1 MNLVWKLLRQH
12 ISTPQLAG
20 FFFANL
26 LGMLIVLLSLQF
38 YNDVVPVF
46 TQGDSF
52 IKKEFLIVSKRISV
66 AHSFSSSASTFSS
79 KDIEEMKAQRFTKTV
94 GTFNSSQYHVDASM
108 GVAGAP
114 ALRTELFFESVP
126 DDFVD
131 TDISKWKFD
140 EAHGIIPII
149 LPKNYLTIYN
159 FGFAQSRSLP
169 KMSEGL
175 IGAIDL
181 MIHIRGNGKEAYYK
195 GKVIG
200 FSTRLNTILVPES
213 FLKWSNEEFAPDADT
228 TPSRLIVEVKNPT
241 DDAIA
246 SYFKKKNYET
256 DDDKLDAGKTT
267 FFLKMVSGIIMSVGL
282 LISALSF
289 YILMLSIYLLVEK
302 NTQKL
307 ENLLLIGYTPQ
318 RVSFPYQALTIG
330 MNAVVLILAL
340 LLLYWV
346 RSYYMDMLYQ
356 IFPQMNSGSM
366 WPAYLLGGGLFIL
379 VSAINVW
386 AVNRKVIA
394 IWYRKGVRL

>member
-12 ISTPQLAG
+12 ISKPQLAG

-66 AHSFSSSASTFSS
+66 AHSFSSSATAFKEQEI
-79 KDIEEMKAQRFTKTV
+79 KDMQAQRFTKSV

-108 GVAGAP
+108 GLAGTP

-126 DDFVD
+126 DEFVD
-131 TDISKWKFD
+131 TDLSQWKFD
-140 EAHGIIPII
+140 SEHRVIPII

-181 MIHIRGNGKEAYYK
+181 MIHIKGNGKEAYYK

-213 FLKWSNEEFAPDADT
+213 FLIWSNQEYAPEANNA
-228 TPSRLIVEVKNPT
+228 PSRLIVEVKNPT

-246 SYFKKKNYET
+246 TYFKKKNYET

-302 NTQKL
+302 NTHKL

-318 RVSFPYQALTIG
+318 RVSFPYQALTVG
-330 MNAVVLILAL
+330 MNVLVLVLSL
-340 LLLYWV
+340 LLLFWI
-346 RSYYMDMLYQ
+346 RGYYMNMLYQ
-356 IFPQMNSGSM
+356 IFPQMKEGSM
-366 WPAYLLGGGLFIL
+366 WPAYALGGVLL
-379 VSAINVW
+379 VIVSTINVW
-386 AVNRKVIA
+386 AVHRKVIA

>member
-1 MNLVWKLLRQH
+1 MRLVWKLLRQH
-12 ISTPQLAG
+12 ISKPQLAG

-26 LGMLIVLLSLQF
+26 LGMLIVLLSFQF

-52 IKKEFLIVSKRISV
+52 IKKEFLIVSKRISL
-66 AHSFSSSASTFSS
+66 AHSLSSEAGSFQEQEI
-79 KDIEEMKAQRFTKTV
+79 KDMEAQRFTKSV
-94 GTFNSSQYHVDASM
+94 GTFNASQYHVDASM
-108 GVAGAP
+108 GLSGTP

-126 DDFVD
+126 DRFVD
-131 TDISKWKFD
+131 TDLSQWHFD
-140 EAHGIIPII
+140 REKGVIPII
-149 LPKNYLTIYN
+149 LPKNYLAIYN

-181 MIHIRGNGKEAYYK
+181 LIHIRGNGKEAYYK

-213 FLKWSNEEFAPDADT
+213 FLLWSNQEYAPDADAK
-228 TPSRLIVEVKNPT
+228 PSRLIVEVKNPT

-246 SYFKKKNYET
+246 TYFKKKNYET
-256 DDDKLDAGKTT
+256 EDDKLDAGKTT
-267 FFLKMVSGIIMSVGL
+267 FFLKMVAGIVMSIGL

-318 RVSFPYQALTIG
+318 RVSFPYQALTVG
-330 MNAVVLILAL
+330 MNALVLALAL
-340 LLLYWV
+340 LFLFWL

-356 IFPQMNSGSM
+356 IFPQMNDGSM
-366 WPAYLLGGGLFIL
+366 WPAYLLGGGLFLL

>member
-12 ISTPQLAG
+12 ISKPQLAG

-66 AHSFSSSASTFSS
+66 AHSFSSSATAFKEQEI
-79 KDIEEMKAQRFTKTV
+79 KDLQAQRFTKSV

-108 GVAGAP
+108 GLAGTP

-126 DDFVD
+126 DEFVD
-131 TDISKWKFD
+131 TDLSQWKFD
-140 EAHGIIPII
+140 SEHGVIPII

-181 MIHIRGNGKEAYYK
+181 MIHIKGNGKEAYYK

-213 FLKWSNEEFAPDADT
+213 FLVWSNQEYAPEANNA
-228 TPSRLIVEVKNPT
+228 PSRLIVEVKNPT

-246 SYFKKKNYET
+246 TYFKKKNYET

-267 FFLKMVSGIIMSVGL
+267 FFLKVVSGIIMSVGL

-302 NTQKL
+302 NTHKL

-318 RVSFPYQALTIG
+318 RVSFPYQALTVG
-330 MNAVVLILAL
+330 MNVLVLVLSL
-340 LLLYWV
+340 LLLFWI
-346 RSYYMDMLYQ
+346 RGYYMDMLYQ
-356 IFPQMNSGSM
+356 IFPQMKEGSM
-366 WPAYLLGGGLFIL
+366 WPAYALGGVLL
-379 VSAINVW
+379 VIVSTINVW
-386 AVNRKVIA
+386 AVHRKVIA

>member
-12 ISTPQLAG
+12 ISKPQLAG

-26 LGMLIVLLSLQF
+26 LGMLIVLLSFQF
-38 YNDVVPVF
+38 YHDVLPVF

-52 IKKEFLIVSKRISV
+52 IKKDFLIVSKRLSV
-66 AHSFSSSASTFSS
+66 AHSLSTSAATF
-79 KDIEEMKAQRFTKTV
+79 KPQEIEEMKAQRFTKSV
-94 GTFNSSQYHVDASM
+94 GTFNSSRYSVDASM
-108 GVAGAP
+108 GLAGTP
-114 ALRTELFFESVP
+114 AFRTELFFESVP
-126 DDFVD
+126 DAFVD
-131 TDISKWKFD
+131 TDLSQWRFD
-140 EAHGIIPII
+140 PQQGVIPII

-181 MIHIRGNGKEAYYK
+181 AVRIRGNGKEGYYK

-200 FSTRLNTILVPES
+200 FSTRLNTILVPEA
-213 FLKWSNEEFAPDADT
+213 FLEWSNREYAPEEGAE
-228 TPSRLIVEVKNPT
+228 PSRLIVEVKNPT
-241 DDAIA
+241 DDAIT
-246 SYFKKKNYET
+246 SYFKKMNYET

-318 RVSFPYQALTIG
+318 RVSFPYQALTVG
-330 MNAVVLILAL
+330 MNVLVLLLSLAL
-340 LLLYWV
+340 LAWI
-346 RSYYMDMLYQ
+346 RAYYMDMLYQ
-356 IFPQMNSGSM
+356 IFPQMNGGSM
-366 WPAYLLGGGLFIL
+366 LPAYLFGGFLLLG

-386 AVNRKVIA
+386 AVHRKVIA

>member
-66 AHSFSSSASTFSS
+66 AHSFSTSASSFSD

-94 GTFNSSQYHVDASM
+94 GVFNSSQYHVDASM
-108 GVAGAP
+108 GVGGAP

-131 TDISKWKFD
+131 TDLSNWKFD
-140 EAHGIIPII
+140 EAHGVIPII

-241 DDAIA
+241 DDTIA
-246 SYFKKKNYET
+246 SYFKQKNYET

-330 MNAVVLILAL
+330 MNAVVLLLAI

-366 WPAYLLGGGLFIL
+366 LPAYLLGGGLFIL

>member
-12 ISTPQLAG
+12 ISKPQLAG

-26 LGMLIVLLSLQF
+26 LGMLIVLLSLQL

-66 AHSFSSSASTFSS
+66 AHSFSSSATAF
-79 KDIEEMKAQRFTKTV
+79 KEDEIEEMKEQRFTKSV
-94 GTFNSSQYHVDASM
+94 GQFCSSQYHVDASM
-108 GVAGAP
+108 GMAGAP
-114 ALRTELFFESVP
+114 SLRTELFFESVP

-131 TDISKWKFD
+131 TDLSQWHFD
-140 EAHGIIPII
+140 PEKAVIPII

-159 FGFAQSRSLP
+159 FGFAQSRALP
-169 KMSEGL
+169 KLSEGV

-181 MIHIRGNGKEAYYK
+181 MIRIRGNGKEDYYK

-200 FSTRLNTILVPES
+200 FSTRLNTILVPEA
-213 FLKWSNEEFAPDADT
+213 FLKWSNAEYAPDADT
-228 TPSRLIVEVKNPT
+228 APSRLIVEVKNPT

-246 SYFKKKNYET
+246 TYFKKKNYET

-302 NTQKL
+302 NTHKL

-318 RVSFPYQALTIG
+318 RVSFPYQALTVG
-330 MNAVVLILAL
+330 MNALVLLLSL
-340 LLLYWV
+340 LLLFWI

-356 IFPQMNSGSM
+356 IFPQMTEGSM
-366 WPAYLLGGGLFIL
+366 WPAYLLGGMLFL
-379 VSAINVW
+379 GVSVINVW
-386 AVNRKVIA
+386 AVRQKVIA

>member
-66 AHSFSSSASTFSS
+66 AHSFSTSASSFSD
-79 KDIEEMKAQRFTKTV
+79 KDIEDMKAQRFTKTV
-94 GTFNSSQYHVDASM
+94 GVFNSSQYHVDASM
-108 GVAGAP
+108 GVGGAP

-131 TDISKWKFD
+131 TDLSNWKFD
-140 EAHGIIPII
+140 EAHGVIPII

-181 MIHIRGNGKEAYYK
+181 MIHIRGNGKEANYR

-246 SYFKKKNYET
+246 SYFKQKNYET

-330 MNAVVLILAL
+330 MNAVVLLLAL

-366 WPAYLLGGGLFIL
+366 LPAYLLGGGLFIL

>member
-66 AHSFSSSASTFSS
+66 AHTFSTAANSFSD
-79 KDIEEMKAQRFTKTV
+79 KEIEEMKAQRFTKSV
-94 GTFNSSQYHVDASM
+94 GTFNSSQYHIDASM

-131 TDISKWKFD
+131 TDLSKWKFD
-140 EAHGIIPII
+140 AAHGVIPII

-175 IGAIDL
+175 VGAIDL
-181 MIHIRGNGKEAYYK
+181 MIHIRGNGKEVCYK

-330 MNAVVLILAL
+330 MNAVVLFLAL
-340 LLLYWV
+340 ILLYWV

-366 WPAYLLGGGLFIL
+366 MPAYLLGGGLFIL
-379 VSAINVW
+379 VSALNVW

>member
-140 EAHGIIPII
+140 EAHGIISII

-379 VSAINVW
+379 VSTINVW

>member
-1 MNLVWKLLRQH
+1 MSLVWKLLRQH
-12 ISTPQLAG
+12 ISKPQLAG

-38 YNDVVPVF
+38 YQDVAPVF

-52 IKKEFLIVSKRISV
+52 IKKEFLIVSKKISM
-66 AHSFSSSASTFSS
+66 AHSFSSSASLF
-79 KDIEEMKAQRFTKTV
+79 KDQEIEEMKAQRFTRSV
-94 GTFNSSQYHVDASM
+94 GTFHSSQYHVDASM
-108 GVAGAP
+108 GLAGMP

-126 DDFVD
+126 DEFVD
-131 TDISKWKFD
+131 TDLSQWKFD
-140 EAHGIIPII
+140 EQNGVIPII

-181 MIHIRGNGKEAYYK
+181 MIHIRGNGKDAYYK

-200 FSTRLNTILVPES
+200 FSTRLNTILVPEE
-213 FLKWSNEEFAPDADT
+213 FLVWSNREYAPEAVMA
-228 TPSRLIVEVKNPT
+228 PSRLIVEVKNPT

-246 SYFKKKNYET
+246 TYFKQKNYET

-267 FFLKMVSGIIMSVGL
+267 FFLKMVSGIIMGVGL

-318 RVSFPYQALTIG
+318 RVSFPYQALTVG
-330 MNAVVLILAL
+330 MNALVLAL
-340 LLLYWV
+340 SLVLLCWM

-356 IFPQMNSGSM
+356 IFPQMKEGGM
-366 WPAYLLGGGLFIL
+366 WPAYLLGGCLFLL
-379 VSAINVW
+379 VSVVNVW
-386 AVNRKVIA
+386 AVHKKVIA

>member
-66 AHSFSSSASTFSS
+66 AHSFSTSASSFSD
-79 KDIEEMKAQRFTKTV
+79 KDIEDMKAQRFTKTV
-94 GTFNSSQYHVDASM
+94 GVFNSSQYHVDASM
-108 GVAGAP
+108 GVGGAP

-126 DDFVD
+126 DAFVD
-131 TDISKWKFD
+131 TDLSNWKFD
-140 EAHGIIPII
+140 EAHGVIPII

-181 MIHIRGNGKEAYYK
+181 MIHIRGNGKEANYR

-246 SYFKKKNYET
+246 SYFKQKNYET

-330 MNAVVLILAL
+330 MNAVVLLLAL

-366 WPAYLLGGGLFIL
+366 LPAYLLGGGLFIL

>member
-12 ISTPQLAG
+12 ISKPQLAG

-66 AHSFSSSASTFSS
+66 AHSFSSSATAFKEQEI
-79 KDIEEMKAQRFTKTV
+79 KDMQAQRFTKSV

-108 GVAGAP
+108 GLAGTP

-126 DDFVD
+126 DEFVD
-131 TDISKWKFD
+131 TDLSQWKFD
-140 EAHGIIPII
+140 SGHGVIPII

-181 MIHIRGNGKEAYYK
+181 MIHIKGNGKEAYYK

-213 FLKWSNEEFAPDADT
+213 FLVWSNQEYAPEANNA
-228 TPSRLIVEVKNPT
+228 PSRLIVEVKNPT

-246 SYFKKKNYET
+246 TYFKKKNYET

-302 NTQKL
+302 NTHKL

-318 RVSFPYQALTIG
+318 RVSFPYQALTVG
-330 MNAVVLILAL
+330 MNVLVLVLSL
-340 LLLYWV
+340 LLLFWI
-346 RSYYMDMLYQ
+346 RGYYMDMLYQ
-356 IFPQMNSGSM
+356 IFPQMKEGSM
-366 WPAYLLGGGLFIL
+366 WPAYALGGVLL
-379 VSAINVW
+379 VIVSTINVW
-386 AVNRKVIA
+386 AVHRKVIA

>member
-12 ISTPQLAG
+12 ISKPQLAG

-66 AHSFSSSASTFSS
+66 AHSFSSSASTF
-79 KDIEEMKAQRFTKTV
+79 KDAEVREMEAQRFTKSV

-108 GVAGAP
+108 GLAGMP

-126 DDFVD
+126 DAFVD
-131 TDISKWKFD
+131 TDLSQWKFD
-140 EAHGIIPII
+140 QQQGVIPII

-213 FLKWSNEEFAPDADT
+213 FLKWSNQEYAPEADT
-228 TPSRLIVEVKNPT
+228 APSRLIVEVKNPT

-246 SYFKKKNYET
+246 TYFKKKNYET

-267 FFLKMVSGIIMSVGL
+267 FFLKMVSGIIMGVGL

-318 RVSFPYQALTIG
+318 RVSFPYQALTAG
-330 MNAVVLILAL
+330 MNALVLCLSL
-340 LLLYWV
+340 VLLYWIRV
-346 RSYYMDMLYQ
+346 YYMDMLYQ
-356 IFPQMNSGSM
+356 IFPQMKEGSM
-366 WPAYLLGGGLFIL
+366 LPAYLLGGGLFLI
-379 VSAINVW
+379 VSIINVW
-386 AVNRKVIA
+386 AVHRKVIA